1 MQPPDLTRY
10 ELQLEM
16 LERNAA
22 LDDRAAMDLL
32 SSEFALAHNA
42 AYFDAVSIDDIAFD
56 VLARST
62 PQEGVTRFTV
72 MLELLERRPQLRD
85 LEITALLA
93 RAFTKA
99 LNASYFLRV
108 CTDDHLTLRLL
119 SRELV
124 VDETEVRRAA

>member
-1 MQPPDLTRY
+1 MHHDLTRY

-16 LERNAA
+16 LERNGA

-32 SSEFALAHNA
+32 SGEFALAHNA
-42 AYFDAVSIDDIAFD
+42 AYFDALSAGDIAFE

-62 PQEGVTRFTV
+62 PQEDVTRFTV
-72 MLELLERRPQLRD
+72 ALELLERRPQLSD
-85 LEITALLA
+85 HEVSALLA
-93 RAFTKA
+93 RAFIKA

-108 CTDDHLTLRLL
+108 STDDQLTMRLL

-124 VDETEVRRAA
+124 VDETVVRRAA

>member
-1 MQPPDLTRY
+1 MEELTRY
-10 ELQLEM
+10 DLQLEM
-16 LERNAA
+16 LERNSG
-22 LDDRAAMDLL
+22 LGDRAAMDLL
-32 SSEFALAHNA
+32 AGEFALAQNA
-42 AYFDAVSIDDIAFD
+42 GRFDALSPQDIELD

-72 MLELLERRPQLRD
+72 ALELLERHPQLSD
-85 LEITALLA
+85 DEVTAVLA

-108 CTDDHLTLRLL
+108 CTDDHLSLRLL

-124 VDETEVRRAA
+124 VDETVVRRAA